1 MAAVGNQKQLVF
13 WDSGLLG
20 SMHSDSEAE
29 VTRLQDARVWC
40 RRQPGSS
47 EVELCTLDNNIDPS
61 SIFVYDETLMEEC
74 LVIMF
79 FRRVA
84 FFCLS

>member
-1 MAAVGNQKQLVF
+1 VAAVGNQKQLVI

-20 SMHSDSEAE
+20 SMHSDGEAE

-79 FRRVA
+79 SR
-84 FFCLS
+84 